1 MPDFE
6 TKPELLFVSPY
17 LPAQTGHGASMRSG
31 AELEAL
37 SALFRIHLILLIPQ
51 GMTVDARSSG
61 FVLAQT
67 ASIQVLQVPRFPSI
81 VTSKAALVDLLSR
94 TPRLAREYPIALAN
108 SVIAGLPVGQRIRQ
122 VHVFRLGLAL
132 LADAVA
138 RRLGLGPER
147 IVVDMDDFE
156 SESAIRAFR
165 LEAPRLGRV
174 LSTALAFDIRKLQ
187 RFERWAANRY
197 RCVTLCSDIDREKF
211 LARNPGARVAVLPN
225 AYRVPPATLP
235 AWQGAKPTLLFV
247 GSLNYMPN
255 VDALEFFS
263 SGIWAP
269 HLARRGYRV
278 VVAGREPGPR
288 IRALCAQHGFE
299 LVANPP
305 DIRPLYEDATLLVV
319 PIRTGGGTRIKI
331 LEAFGFG
338 RPVVSTSLGSE
349 GIAVAHGVHLMLA
362 DEPIAFAQACQRVL
376 DEPSLA
382 AMLVVQG
389 RALVETTYSLTMFR
403 SRMADICGGVGGV
416 GSRDS

>member
-1 MPDFE
+1 
-6 TKPELLFVSPY
+6 
-17 LPAQTGHGASMRSG
+17 MRSG

-37 SALFRIHLILLIPQ
+37 SAFFRIHLILLIPQ
-51 GMTVDARSSG
+51 GTTVDVG
-61 FVLAQT
+61 TVDFLLAQT
-67 ASIQVLQVPRFPSI
+67 ASVQVLHVPRFPSI
-81 VTSKAALVDLLSR
+81 ATSKAALIDLLSR
-94 TPRLAREYPIALAN
+94 APRLAREYPTALADKL
-108 SVIAGLPVGQRIRQ
+108 VAGLPVGQRVCQ
-122 VHVFRLGLAL
+122 VHVFRLGLAP

-138 RRLGLGPER
+138 TRLGLGPGQ

-156 SESAIRAFR
+156 SETAIRALR

-174 LSTALAFDIRKLQ
+174 LSTALALDIRKLQ

-197 RCVTLCSDIDREKF
+197 RCITLCSDIDREKF
-211 LARNPGARVAVLPN
+211 LTRNPGTRVAVLPN
-225 AYRVPPATLP
+225 VCRVPAATLP
-235 AWQGAKPTLLFV
+235 AWRGAKPTLLFV

-263 SGIWAP
+263 SKIWAP
-269 HLARRGYRV
+269 QLARRCYRV
-278 VVAGREPGPR
+278 LVAGRQPGPR

-299 LVANPP
+299 LVADPP
-305 DIRPLYEDATLLVV
+305 DIRPLYEEATLLVV

-362 DEPIAFAQACQRVL
+362 DEPVAFAQACQRVL

-382 AMLVVQG
+382 AMLVIQG
-389 RALVETTYSLTMFR
+389 RALVEATYSLAKLG
-403 SRMADICGGVGGV
+403 SRMAEIYGGVGDM